1 MAKVLLCCEMLEDEI
16 KLALQ
21 RTGVELPIEWVDAGL
36 HEYPD
41 KLRAELIRRI
51 AELEQDYDT
60 ILLGFCLCGNALVG
74 IGGQK
79 AKLVAPRFD
88 DCIRMLL
95 CCCPGTRPEVDCHY
109 MYFTDG
115 WTTHGEFIGAQYR
128 RCCEKYGEK
137 KGKKIYKTMLKNYDG
152 LCLVDTGAFDLEKG
166 RQSIQSSAQMLDL
179 EYKET
184 EGSVRILEKLLLGQW
199 DGEFCVLEPGQQ
211 FEQMEFLW
219 HPD

>member
-1 MAKVLLCCEMLEDEI
+1 MAEILLCCEMLEDEI

-21 RTGVELPIEWVDAGL
+21 KTGVSMPIQWVDAGL

-41 KLRAELIRRI
+41 RLRAELEKQI
-51 AELEQDYDT
+51 AKLEQSYDT

-74 IGGQK
+74 IGSQT
-79 AKLVAPRFD
+79 AKLIAPRFD
-88 DCIRMLL
+88 DCIRMLM
-95 CCCPGTRPEVDCHY
+95 CQCPGGVPTVDCHY

-128 RCCEKYGEK
+128 RCCEKYGEQ

-166 RQSIQSSAQMLDL
+166 RQSVSGAARMLDL
-179 EYKET
+179 EFRET
-184 EGSVRILEKLLLGQW
+184 EGTVRVLEKLLLGQW
-199 DGEFCVLEPGQQ
+199 DEEFYVLEPGQK
-211 FEQMEFLW
+211 FEQMEFLR